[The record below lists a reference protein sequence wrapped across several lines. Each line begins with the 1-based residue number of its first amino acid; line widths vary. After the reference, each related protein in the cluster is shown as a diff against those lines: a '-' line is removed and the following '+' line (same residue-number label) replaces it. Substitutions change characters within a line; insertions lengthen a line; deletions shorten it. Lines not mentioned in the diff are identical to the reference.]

1 MAVLSRSAAASPC
14 CAIAG
19 KCRWRSTFAIRRG
32 GVAVFLLTC
41 AMAMGNLADLR
52 TQNPPPGEYEVKAA
66 FLYNFAKFVEWP
78 QGAFADADS
87 PLIIGVLGED
97 PFGEVLDRTVA
108 GKLAQGRPLRIQRW
122 KRLTEIRR
130 CHILFVSTSERGA
143 LPELL
148 ETFQAAAVLTVSES
162 DKFAERGGI
171 VHFLLIGSKVR
182 FEINDVS
189 AKKAGLKISSRL
201 LALATTIWE

>member
-1 MAVLSRSAAASPC
+1 MAILSRSAAASPC

-78 QGAFADADS
+78 GGPAGKT
-87 PLIIGVLGED
+87 IVIGILGSD
-97 PFGEVLDRTVA
+97 PFGAVIDFTFEDKVIA
-108 GKLAQGRPLRIQRW
+108 GKRF
-122 KRLTEIRR
+122 EIRR
-130 CHILFVSTSERGA
+130 FQRIDQLQVCHVLFISDSEQKNFGRILEAVRGM
-143 LPELL
+143 P
-148 ETFQAAAVLTVSES
+148 VLTVS
-162 DKFAERGGI
+162 DARDF
-171 VHFLLIGSKVR
+171 
-182 FEINDVS
+182 VS
-189 AKKAGLKISSRL
+189 AGGVIELVLEDSKIRFDINLSEAKNSGLRISAQL
-201 LALATTIWE
+201 LQLARKVDGR

>member
-14 CAIAG
+14 CASAG
-19 KCRWRSTFAIRRG
+19 KCRSRSTFAIRRG

-87 PLIIGVLGED
+87 PLIIGVLGDD

-108 GKLAQGRPLRIQRW
+108 GKLVQGRPLRVQRW
-122 KRLTEIRR
+122 KRLVEMRN
-130 CHILFVSTSERGA
+130 CHILFISTSEQGSMLSILDKIR
-143 LPELL
+143 P
-148 ETFQAAAVLTVSES
+148 TPVLTVSDS
-162 DKFAERGGI
+162 GDFDERGGI
-171 VHFLLIGSKVR
+171 VGFIMVDNKVR
-182 FEINDVS
+182 FEINNRRAQD
-189 AKKAGLKISSRL
+189 AGLKISSRL
-201 LALATTIWE
+201 LMLAVSVWD